1 MSGINQM
8 SYELSHT
15 SYFMN
20 KMDEVIK
27 WLENKGLKAS
37 QSRYAK
43 YKGYIDDFY
52 KKGNPND
59 LSDLEQ
65 RFKKLNDAAQE
76 CIQIVQVFDSFKN
89 EKSVGFEE
97 RLQKAVYGTDFY
109 NPESKTDQPRDFLY
123 ELLIASWFNKLGYKI
138 DFEQLTDVVANRNG
152 TTVYAEC
159 KRIKSINGLE
169 ENFKKACKQL
179 SKIDNNANHYGLV
192 FIDIYNCVA
201 DKIRDYEYSDIF
213 TMRKEINEVLEN
225 NFRKQNSGLIENI
238 LTKNLEYTLGVV
250 FTSVRCLWLSN
261 VTPQFFQERK
271 VIASSKIS
279 DVNFEVLQ
287 KLLTEQ

>member
-1 MSGINQM
+1 MDGINRM

-27 WLENKGLKAS
+27 WLESKGLKAN

-43 YKGYIDDFY
+43 YKGYINDFY
-52 KKGNPND
+52 KKGNPKD
-59 LSDLEQ
+59 LYDLEQ
-65 RFKKLNDAAQE
+65 RFKKLNEAAQE
-76 CIQIVQVFDSFKN
+76 CIQIVQIFDSFKN

-97 RLQKAVYGTDFY
+97 RLQKAVYGADFY
-109 NPESKTDQPRDFLY
+109 NPESKADQPRDFLY
-123 ELLIASWFNKLGYKI
+123 ELLIASWLNKLGYKI
-138 DFEQLTDVVANRNG
+138 DFDQLTDVVASRDG
-152 TTVYAEC
+152 ITVYAEC
-159 KRIKSINGLE
+159 KRIKSIKGLA

-225 NFRKQNSGLIENI
+225 NFRKQNSDLIEKI
-238 LTKNLEYTLGVV
+238 LTENLENTLGVV

-261 VTPQFFQERK
+261 VTPQFYQERK
-271 VIASSKIS
+271 VTTSSKIS
-279 DVNFEVLQ
+279 DANFEVLQ

>member
-1 MSGINQM
+1 MSEINRM

-15 SYFMN
+15 NYFMN

-27 WLENKGLKAS
+27 WFESKGLKAT

-52 KKGNPND
+52 KKGNPED

-76 CIQIVQVFDSFKN
+76 CIQIVQVFDSFKD

-97 RLQKAVYGTDFY
+97 RLQKVVYGTDFY
-109 NPESKTDQPRDFLY
+109 NPESKADQPRDFLY
-123 ELLIASWFNKLGYKI
+123 ELLIASWLNKLGYKI

-152 TTVYAEC
+152 TTIYAEC

-213 TMRKEINEVLEN
+213 AMRKEINDVLEN
-225 NFRKQNSGLIENI
+225 NFRKQNSGLIEKI
-238 LTKNLEYTLGVV
+238 LTKNLENTLGVV

-261 VTPQFFQERK
+261 STPQFYQDRK
-271 VIASSKIS
+271 VTASSKIS
-279 DVNFEVLQ
+279 DDNFEVLQ
-287 KLLTEQ
+287 KLLTE